1 MSKHRELVQK
11 ALELID
17 SGFDQMD
24 RKIENASLL
33 DRYLVAAS
41 TKAVRLADTILFL
54 GDHGVTDEAFPVLRS
69 LVEHSIN
76 MRWITEDD
84 TKQRLKLYMS
94 DLGKIGFGNSW
105 ASKSL
110 DKRMED
116 VGFGNRD
123 YYDFCVKLTYSY
135 AHVNATS
142 LRWGEVFSDSR
153 LSKNRWSPDSL
164 YSVVT
169 QMLGHVMKAL
179 ESRYKGHFGGY
190 NSLWQKIKVDR
201 NVGKK
206 IEAFRIEFEKLN
218 I

>member
-1 MSKHRELVQK
+1 MSKHRELAQK
-11 ALELID
+11 ALKLID
-17 SGFDQMD
+17 AGFDQMD

-41 TKAVRLADTILFL
+41 MKAVRLADTILFL

-69 LVEHSIN
+69 LVEHAIN

-84 TKQRLKLYMS
+84 TKQRLKMYMG
-94 DLGKIGFGNSW
+94 DLGKTGFGNLW

-116 VGFGNRD
+116 VGFGDRD

-142 LRWGEVFSDSR
+142 LRWGEVFSDPR

-164 YSVVT
+164 YSVVA
-169 QMLGHVMKAL
+169 QMLGHIMKAL
-179 ESRYKGHFGGY
+179 ESRYKGHFDGY
-190 NSLWQKIKVDR
+190 NGLWQQIKVDK

-206 IEAFRIEFEKLN
+206 IEAVRKEFAESG
-218 I
+218 

>member
-1 MSKHRELVQK
+1 MSKHRELAQK

-17 SGFDQMD
+17 TGFDQMD

-69 LVEHSIN
+69 LVEHAIN
-76 MRWITEDD
+76 MRWIAEEDTE
-84 TKQRLKLYMS
+84 QRLKMYMG
-94 DLGKIGFGNSW
+94 DLGKAKFGTSW
-105 ASKSL
+105 ANKSL

-116 VGFGNRD
+116 VGFGDRN

-135 AHVNATS
+135 AHVNASS
-142 LRWGEVFSDSR
+142 LRWGEVFSDPR

-164 YSVVT
+164 CSVVT

-179 ESRYKGHFGGY
+179 ESRYKGHFDGY
-190 NSLWQKIKVDR
+190 NGLWQQIKVDK

-206 IEAFRIEFEKLN
+206 IEAIRKEFVESS
-218 I
+218 

>member
-1 MSKHRELVQK
+1 MSKHRKLVQK
-11 ALELID
+11 ALKQID
-17 SGFDQMD
+17 AGFDQMD
-24 RKIENASLL
+24 RKIENVSLL

-41 TKAVRLADTILFL
+41 MKAVRLADTILFL

-69 LVEHSIN
+69 LVEHAIN

-84 TKQRLKLYMS
+84 TKQRLQMYMG
-94 DLGKIGFGNSW
+94 DLGKTAFGNSW

-116 VGFGNRD
+116 VGFGDRD

-135 AHVNATS
+135 AHVNASS
-142 LRWGEVFSDSR
+142 LRWGEVFDDPR
-153 LSKNRWSPDSL
+153 LSKNRWTPDSL
-164 YSVVT
+164 CSVVA

-179 ESRYKGHFGGY
+179 DSRYKSHFDGY
-190 NSLWQKIKVDR
+190 DNLWQQIKVDK

-206 IEAFRIEFEKLN
+206 IEAVRKEFAESG
-218 I
+218 